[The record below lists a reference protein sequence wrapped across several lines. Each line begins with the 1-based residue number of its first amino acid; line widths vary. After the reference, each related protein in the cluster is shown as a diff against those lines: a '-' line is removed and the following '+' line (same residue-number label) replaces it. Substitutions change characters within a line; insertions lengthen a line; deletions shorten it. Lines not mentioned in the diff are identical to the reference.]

1 MGWDQIET
9 KPTYET
15 LGLNYAELTKH
26 VEYSIK
32 NCVWK
37 SFVCLKELC
46 AAKLCKMTTK

>member
-32 NCVWK
+32 NCVK
-37 SFVCLKELC
+37 EFCVSERIVCR
-46 AAKLCKMTTK
+46 